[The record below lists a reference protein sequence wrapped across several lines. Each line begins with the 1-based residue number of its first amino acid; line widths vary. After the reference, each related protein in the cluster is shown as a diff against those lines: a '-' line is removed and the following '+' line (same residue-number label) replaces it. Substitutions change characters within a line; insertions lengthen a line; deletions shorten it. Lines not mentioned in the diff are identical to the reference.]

1 MRKWHAITT
10 ERFDAWFAHLAE
22 PVKVEI
28 AADVKVLQEVGPRL
42 GRPLV
47 DTLKGSRHAN
57 MKELRTGAAGQ
68 VVRIAFAFDPERTA
82 ILLLGGTKQGRSE
95 QRFYR
100 WLIEAADALYDAHL
114 AKLAKRR
121 KGSQ

>member
-10 ERFDAWFAHLAE
+10 ERFDAWFTELPE
-22 PVKVEI
+22 SVKVEI

-68 VVRIAFAFDPERTA
+68 VVRIALAFDPERTA
-82 ILLLGGTKQGRSE
+82 VLLLGGAKQGKGG

-114 AKLAKRR
+114 AKLANRG
-121 KGSQ
+121 KGSK